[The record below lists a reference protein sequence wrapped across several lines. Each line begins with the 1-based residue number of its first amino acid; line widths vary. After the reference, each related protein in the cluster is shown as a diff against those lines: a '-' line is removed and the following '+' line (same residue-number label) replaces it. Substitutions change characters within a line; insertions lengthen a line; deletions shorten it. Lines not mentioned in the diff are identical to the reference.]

1 MKKLFKTSII
11 FITPFLFILIFIFS
25 LNINIHDWKHG
36 HLSYNMQPRSINW
49 FLYKLELGIKKLS
62 NSFVNNKEAGLP
74 TVNLIIPE
82 KSSRALLSNIPTSTK
97 KWVKAYYKDD
107 NNLKEVQIRNFGDNP
122 YNYMFAQKSIRLKTK
137 KREMFGRQRYYEYQT
152 TQGYI
157 LKDYTAKKIAKRL
170 GLLVSD
176 VRLVE
181 LYINGHSSG
190 IYIER
195 DRLNENFLRRNKIM
209 PINLYKGETQNN
221 ENKIGLDNDLYNN
234 SGLWSKV
241 AYFNYMKDDDKSD
254 LSDFLNR
261 LRKAENSIENL
272 NKIFGYTNADIWSNA
287 SIFETLIQGQISNH
301 HHNARLAL
309 DPWSGKVYLI
319 PHDVL
324 FNSANLKTKNIVLDE
339 SNNLLFQI
347 LNGSSDFI
355 NLKYTKLFDLL
366 DKDRILS
373 KEAKLLEK
381 LKPKIL
387 TSQKR
392 DIGLIQQKYYEKTDN
407 KNYVNKLDQ
416 FINSLKLRENTLL
429 NILKSKPKT
438 SWDKHSSG
446 FFIKIDKKIPVSNL
460 NIKFK
465 NSNPK
470 WVAIDINNNFIFDE
484 EDKLFYPNSNS
495 TFFIPVSLYANRIKV
510 SNQNTQIS
518 RSSSIETANTKF
530 KFFVENKMQPNNIIG
545 INPFSKETFIIS
557 KNIIPAV
564 SPTIF
569 NRPIINNLPES
580 DVIKTFSGIV
590 NITNDLIISDITKIL
605 PGTIFKL
612 TEGSSLIFNKQVI
625 AKGTPD
631 KPIIFMKSNDNN
643 KPWGTVAI
651 HGKGASNSVLKNLII
666 EGGSGD
672 KIDNITYVSMLSL
685 HDTEN
690 IRLENLTLKE
700 NFIYDDML
708 HIIYCNKI
716 TIENSIFESSK
727 FDSIDI
733 DISKNININNIIIN
747 NSGNDAIDTME
758 SEVNIYNSFLY
769 NSKDKGISVGENS
782 NVKVIKTILKDN
794 DIGLASKDNSFAMVS
809 NSLFDS
815 NNFQLEAYSKNLQ
828 YGAPGTI
835 NLNNSKLIAKQNIVT
850 SKDNAVIIIKKS
862 EVQGDLKKTGKVK
875 IIE

>member
-1 MKKLFKTSII
+1 MKKLIKTSII
-11 FITPFLFILIFIFS
+11 FITPFLLILIFIFS

-36 HLSYNMQPRSINW
+36 HLSYGVQPRSINW
-49 FLYKLELGIKKLS
+49 FSYNLELGLKKLS
-62 NSFVNNKEAGLP
+62 NSFINKKEIGLP
-74 TVNLIIPE
+74 TVNLAIPE
-82 KSSRALLSNIPTSTK
+82 KSSRSLLNNIPTSTK
-97 KWVKAYYKDD
+97 KWVKAYYMDD
-107 NNLKEVQIRNFGDNP
+107 NNLKEVQIRSFGDNP
-122 YNYMFAQKSIRLKTK
+122 YNYMFAQKNIRLKTK
-137 KREMFGRQRYYEYQT
+137 KKEMFGRQRYYVYQT
-152 TQGYI
+152 AQAYI
-157 LKDYTAKKIAKRL
+157 LRDYTYKKIAKRL
-170 GLLVSD
+170 GLLVSE

-209 PINLYKGETQNN
+209 PINLYKGEQYNS
-221 ENKIGLDNDLYNN
+221 ERKIGLDNDLYDN
-234 SGLWSKV
+234 SGLWSKL

-261 LRKAENSIENL
+261 LRKADNSFENL
-272 NKIFGYTNADIWSNA
+272 IKIIRYTNADIWSNA
-287 SIFETLIQGQISNH
+287 SILQTLTQASISAYN
-301 HHNARLAL
+301 HNARLAP
-309 DPWSGKVYLI
+309 DPWSGRIHLI
-319 PHDVL
+319 PHDVI
-324 FNSANLKTKNIVLDE
+324 FNSKNIKTKDIILDE
-339 SNNLLFQI
+339 SYNLLFQI
-347 LNGSSDFI
+347 LNRSSDFI
-355 NLKYTKLFDLL
+355 NLKYTKLFNLL
-366 DKDRILS
+366 NRDRILS
-373 KEAKLLEK
+373 NEAKLLEK

-392 DIGLIQQKYYEKTDN
+392 DIGLIQQKYYWGTN
-407 KNYVNKLDQ
+407 IKNYENKLDQ
-416 FINSLKLRENTLL
+416 FINSLKFRENTLL

-446 FFIKIDKKIPVSNL
+446 FFIKIDEKIPVSNL
-460 NIKFK
+460 KIKF
-465 NSNPK
+465 NDLPPK
-470 WVAIDINNNFIFDE
+470 WIAIDTNNNYIFDE
-484 EDKLFYPNSNS
+484 EDKLFYPSSHS
-495 TFFIPVSLYANRIKV
+495 TFLIPISLYANRIKI
-510 SNQNTQIS
+510 SNLNTS
-518 RSSSIETANTKF
+518 RIKIETANTKF
-530 KFFVENKMQPNNIIG
+530 KFFVENKIQPASILG
-545 INPFSKETFIIS
+545 TNPFSKETFIIS

-569 NRPIINNLPES
+569 NKPIINNLPES
-580 DVIKTFSGIV
+580 NIIKTFSGTV
-590 NITNDLIISDITKIL
+590 NISNDLIINDIVKIL

-625 AKGTPD
+625 AEGTSN
-631 KPIIFMKSNDNN
+631 KPIIFMKLNDNN
-643 KPWGTVAI
+643 KPWGTIAI
-651 HGKGASNSVLKNLII
+651 HGKEASNSVLKNLII
-666 EGGSGD
+666 KGGSGD

-690 IRLENLTLKE
+690 IRLENLTLSG

-733 DISKNININNIIIN
+733 DISKNIKISNIKIK

-758 SEVNIYNSFLY
+758 SDVNIYNSFLY
-769 NSKDKGISVGENS
+769 NSKDKGISAGENS

-794 DIGLASKDNSFAMVS
+794 NVGLASKDNSFVMVS
-809 NSLFDS
+809 NSVFDS

-835 NLNNSKLIAKQNIVT
+835 NLNNSKLIANQNIVT
-850 SKDNAVIIIKKS
+850 SKDNSVIIIEKS
-862 EVQGDLKKTGKVK
+862 EVQGDLKKTGKVN